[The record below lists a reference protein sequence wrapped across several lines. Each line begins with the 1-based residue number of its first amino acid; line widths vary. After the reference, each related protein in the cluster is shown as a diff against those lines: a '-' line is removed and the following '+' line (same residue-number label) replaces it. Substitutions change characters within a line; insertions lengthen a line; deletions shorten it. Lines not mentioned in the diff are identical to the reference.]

1 MNINFD
7 LLKGIYQF
15 ILDMFN
21 SFVKLWNTEIDTGV
35 LGDLFGIPSF
45 KFSEIATTLLI
56 IVVVALLINKL
67 IR

>member
-7 LLKGIYQF
+7 LVKGIYQF
-15 ILDMFN
+15 IIDMFN

-35 LGDLFGIPSF
+35 LGDLFGIPTF
-45 KFSEIATTLLI
+45 KFYEIATTLLL